1 MQCKYLFQALLSI
14 SLNQYPEIGLLLDH
28 MIFYFNVFRNC
39 HSVFHSS
46 CTILHSYQQ
55 CTRVP
60 PPPHSNQGLLFY
72 GFFFF
77 FFLNSS
83 YPDGCEVVSHGFD
96 LHFPDDDW
104 IWASFQMLVSHL
116 YLFRKLPIWILC
128 PILNWDLWV
137 FCHRNSLYHTLNISP
152 LLDTWFA
159 KFLSHSVSC
168 LSTVWI
174 VCCCRPLWLL

>member
-1 MQCKYLFQALLSI
+1 MTHLSIDGHLDCFHFFTTLKNAAMSMQCKYLFQALLSI

-72 GFFFF
+72 GFFLFLKIVAILMDVKWYLMVLIYISLMMTEFEHLSKCLLAICISLGNCLFEFF
-77 FFLNSS
+77 AQS
-83 YPDGCEVVSHGFD
+83 
-96 LHFPDDDW
+96 
-104 IWASFQMLVSHL
+104 
-116 YLFRKLPIWILC
+116 
-128 PILNWDLWV
+128 
-137 FCHRNSLYHTLNISP
+137 
-152 LLDTWFA
+152 
-159 KFLSHSVSC
+159 
-168 LSTVWI
+168 
-174 VCCCRPLWLL
+174 